1 MENAQ
6 ALTDHFRDSDFTLQV
21 IHEFFGLF
29 KSIDGDVYR
38 RDPSSLDKLQMIES
52 DERKQKKQEVEK
64 ILLKQVNYLTVDDRQ
79 QIIAYAH
86 EFLDE
91 IMVEVTLISALCEIL
106 GIDIRKL
113 SEERL
118 SYWVVQGYM
127 NLQEVEKPAEE
138 TISPKKKEMLLQVTE
153 IESLLSNKELTLFH
167 LINKDLCTYGEAAE
181 QMNLAVGT
189 VKSMS
194 QRIKNKI
201 DNYFEYGHQINLFE
215 IC

>member
-1 MENAQ
+1 MVKQSAVMRKSLTEAIRKNSATKKEIARDIKVSQQSLSDWTTPLNTKPVTLENAQ
-6 ALTDHFRDSDFTLQV
+6 ALTDYFRDTDFTLQV

-79 QIIAYAH
+79 QIIACAY

-127 NLQEVEKPAEE
+127 K
-138 TISPKKKEMLLQVTE
+138 
-153 IESLLSNKELTLFH
+153 
-167 LINKDLCTYGEAAE
+167 G
-181 QMNLAVGT
+181 
-189 VKSMS
+189 
-194 QRIKNKI
+194 
-201 DNYFEYGHQINLFE
+201 
-215 IC
+215 

>member
-1 MENAQ
+1 MVRQSAVIRKSLTEAINKNGATKKEIAGEIKVSQQSLSDWTTPLNTKPVTLENAQ
-6 ALTDHFRDSDFTLQV
+6 ALTDYFRDTDFTLQV

-79 QIIAYAH
+79 QIIAYAY

-91 IMVEVTLISALCEIL
+91 IMVEVTLISALCEML

-113 SEERL
+113 SEQRL
-118 SYWVVQGYM
+118 SYWIAQGYM
-127 NLQEVEKPAEE
+127 K
-138 TISPKKKEMLLQVTE
+138 
-153 IESLLSNKELTLFH
+153 
-167 LINKDLCTYGEAAE
+167 G
-181 QMNLAVGT
+181 
-189 VKSMS
+189 
-194 QRIKNKI
+194 
-201 DNYFEYGHQINLFE
+201 
-215 IC
+215 

>member
-1 MENAQ
+1 MFKLLKKSSVIRESLVEVINKSGETKKEIARQINVSQQSLSDWTTLLNTKPVTLENAQ

-79 QIIAYAH
+79 QIIAYAY

-91 IMVEVTLISALCEIL
+91 IMVEVTLISALCEML

-127 NLQEVEKPAEE
+127 K
-138 TISPKKKEMLLQVTE
+138 
-153 IESLLSNKELTLFH
+153 
-167 LINKDLCTYGEAAE
+167 G
-181 QMNLAVGT
+181 
-189 VKSMS
+189 
-194 QRIKNKI
+194 
-201 DNYFEYGHQINLFE
+201 
-215 IC
+215 

>member
-1 MENAQ
+1 M
-6 ALTDHFRDSDFTLQV
+6 
-21 IHEFFGLF
+21 
-29 KSIDGDVYR
+29 
-38 RDPSSLDKLQMIES
+38 QMIES

-127 NLQEVEKPAEE
+127 K
-138 TISPKKKEMLLQVTE
+138 
-153 IESLLSNKELTLFH
+153 
-167 LINKDLCTYGEAAE
+167 G
-181 QMNLAVGT
+181 
-189 VKSMS
+189 
-194 QRIKNKI
+194 
-201 DNYFEYGHQINLFE
+201 
-215 IC
+215 

>member
-1 MENAQ
+1 MFKLLKKSSVIRESLVEVINKSGETKKEIARQINVSQQSLSDWTTLLNTKPVTLENAQ

-38 RDPSSLDKLQMIES
+38 MIES

-79 QIIAYAH
+79 QIIAYAY

-118 SYWVVQGYM
+118 SYWVAQGYM
-127 NLQEVEKPAEE
+127 K
-138 TISPKKKEMLLQVTE
+138 
-153 IESLLSNKELTLFH
+153 
-167 LINKDLCTYGEAAE
+167 G
-181 QMNLAVGT
+181 
-189 VKSMS
+189 
-194 QRIKNKI
+194 
-201 DNYFEYGHQINLFE
+201 
-215 IC
+215 

>member
-1 MENAQ
+1 MGKMLKQSVVIREPLVEAINKSGETKKEIARQINVSQQSLSDWSTPHNTKPVTLENAQ

-64 ILLKQVNYLTVDDRQ
+64 ILLKQVNYLTADDRQ
-79 QIIAYAH
+79 QIISYAY

-91 IMVEVTLISALCEIL
+91 IMVEVTLISALCEML

-113 SEERL
+113 SEQRL
-118 SYWVVQGYM
+118 SYWVNQGYM
-127 NLQEVEKPAEE
+127 KG
-138 TISPKKKEMLLQVTE
+138 
-153 IESLLSNKELTLFH
+153 EL
-167 LINKDLCTYGEAAE
+167 K
-181 QMNLAVGT
+181 
-189 VKSMS
+189 
-194 QRIKNKI
+194 
-201 DNYFEYGHQINLFE
+201 
-215 IC
+215 

>member
-1 MENAQ
+1 MVKQSAVMRKSLTEAIRKNSATKKEIARDIKVSQQSLSDWTTPLNTKPVTLENAQ

-79 QIIAYAH
+79 QIIAYAY

-127 NLQEVEKPAEE
+127 K
-138 TISPKKKEMLLQVTE
+138 
-153 IESLLSNKELTLFH
+153 
-167 LINKDLCTYGEAAE
+167 G
-181 QMNLAVGT
+181 
-189 VKSMS
+189 
-194 QRIKNKI
+194 
-201 DNYFEYGHQINLFE
+201 
-215 IC
+215 